1 MYIKVKVFPDQKKES
16 FVEIGDLRF
25 EARVR
30 APAERNLANREVMGL
45 VARHFGVPMG
55 KVRIVSGHHSPSK
68 ILAVESLSD
77 SITAPSAVENGI

>member
-16 FVEIGDLRF
+16 FIETASLRF

-30 APAERNLANREVMGL
+30 APAERNLANEAVVGL
-45 VARHFGVPMG
+45 VARHLDLPVG

-68 ILAVESLSD
+68 IL
-77 SITAPSAVENGI
+77 SIPDEK